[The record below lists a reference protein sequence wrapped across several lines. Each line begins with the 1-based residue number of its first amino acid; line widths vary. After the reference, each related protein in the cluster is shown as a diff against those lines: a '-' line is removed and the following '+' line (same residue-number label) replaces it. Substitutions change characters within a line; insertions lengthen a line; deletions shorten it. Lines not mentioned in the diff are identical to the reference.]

1 MITEDPEMTLPTRRG
16 PECPVVTS
24 LVVRESEGDVTA
36 EQEVVESEME

>member
-24 LVVRESEGDVTA
+24 LVVREAEGDVTA